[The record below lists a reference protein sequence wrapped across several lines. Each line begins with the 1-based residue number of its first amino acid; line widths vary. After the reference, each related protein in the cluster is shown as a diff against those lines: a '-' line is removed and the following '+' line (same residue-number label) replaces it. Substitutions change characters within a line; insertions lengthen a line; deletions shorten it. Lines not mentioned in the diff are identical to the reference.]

1 MENNEKIIENIE
13 EDEAI
18 AEIEPD
24 RPRESPAK
32 NFLYTVICILI
43 YAVGYVSVKTFKFF
57 YSSEYLYMLH
67 ELDNTQT
74 SIVSKLAEV
83 SPTEDYRFCGGTML
97 YTKGEGMTKLV
108 YEFTASDKDEAM
120 ETTESFLNFEFGDI
134 SEEIRVS
141 VTDFDNYREN
151 YFYADIYTD
160 IDNPDHYA
168 AVYEN
173 GGKYN
178 ILLVTNENVSEFK
191 EIFKNGEK
199 I

>member
-1 MENNEKIIENIE
+1 MENNEEIIENIE
-13 EDEAI
+13 EEAI
-18 AEIEPD
+18 SENEPD

-43 YAVGYVSVKTFKFF
+43 YAVGYVGVKSFKFF
-57 YSSEYLYMLH
+57 YNSEYMYMLH
-67 ELDNTQT
+67 KLDDSQT

-83 SPTEDYRFCGGTML
+83 RPTENFRFNGGTMI

-108 YEFTASDKDEAM
+108 FEMSAADKDEAM
-120 ETTESFLNFEFGDI
+120 EKAESFLNFEFGDI

-141 VTDFDNYREN
+141 VTDFESHREN
-151 YFYADIYTD
+151 YFYADIFTD

-168 AVYEN
+168 AVFEN
-173 GGKYN
+173 GDKYN

-191 EIFKNGEK
+191 AIFENGEK